1 MGIFNSML
9 FVLFLISTVILFAIL
24 AFVAILLIGYVLL
37 ISINHLK
44 LTLNVPHIKISN
56 KGRDFEYKY

>member
-44 LTLNVPHIKISN
+44 LNLNVPHIKVSN